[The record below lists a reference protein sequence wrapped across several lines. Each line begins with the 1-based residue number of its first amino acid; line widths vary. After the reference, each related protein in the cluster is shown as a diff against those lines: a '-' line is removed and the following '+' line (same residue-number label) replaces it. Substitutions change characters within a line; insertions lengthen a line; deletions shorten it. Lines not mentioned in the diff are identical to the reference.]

1 MTTDDAD
8 AFIEKAAQLACS
20 VDNPSFTIPMALWCT
35 GLTEEKAFVISTQ
48 ILTKNAIEAIKH
60 EIICKEGIENKKE
73 RAKIVF
79 CCAK

>member
-1 MTTDDAD
+1 
-8 AFIEKAAQLACS
+8 
-20 VDNPSFTIPMALWCT
+20 MALWCT
-35 GLTEEKAFVISTQ
+35 GLTEEKAFVASTQ
-48 ILTKNAIEAIKH
+48 TLTKNAIEAIKH